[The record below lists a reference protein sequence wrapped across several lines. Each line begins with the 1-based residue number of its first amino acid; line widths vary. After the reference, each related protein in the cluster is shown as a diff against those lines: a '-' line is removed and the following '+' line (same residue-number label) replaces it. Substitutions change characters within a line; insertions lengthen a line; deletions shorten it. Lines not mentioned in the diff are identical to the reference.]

1 MIHVEHLSKRFNGH
15 AVLQDVSL
23 RVEPSECVV
32 LLGPSGSGKSTL
44 LRCINLLEMPDAGR
58 VAVGDVAVD
67 CSRPAPREAQRQL
80 RLRAGMVFQHFH
92 LFPHLDALGNVVAG
106 PVHVRGIPRP
116 EAEAHAMEWLGRVGM
131 AAMARRLPSQL
142 SGGQQQRVAIARALA
157 MNPDALLLDEPTSA
171 LDPALRGEVAD
182 VLRGLADAGTTMLL
196 VTHDLRLAREA
207 ADRIVVLHAGC
218 IVESGPPDR
227 VLDSPCHEATRNLL
241 A

>member
-15 AVLQDVSL
+15 AVLHDVCL

-44 LRCINLLEMPDAGR
+44 LRCINLLETPDAGR

-67 CSRPAPREAQRQL
+67 CSRPVPREAQRQL

-92 LFPHLDALGNVVAG
+92 LFPHLDVLDNVVAG
-106 PVHVRGIPRP
+106 PVHVRGIPRA

-182 VLRGLADAGTTMLL
+182 VLRSLADAGTTMLL

-218 IVESGPPDR
+218 IVESGPPGR
-227 VLDSPCHEATRNLL
+227 VLDNPSHEATRQLL

>member
-44 LRCINLLEMPDAGR
+44 LRCINLLETPDAGR
-58 VAVGDVAVD
+58 VAVGDVTVD
-67 CSRPAPREAQRQL
+67 CSRTVPREAQRQL
-80 RLRAGMVFQHFH
+80 RLRAGMVFQYFH

-106 PVHVRGIPRP
+106 PVHVGGVPTE

-157 MNPDALLLDEPTSA
+157 MKPAALLLDEPTSA

-182 VLRGLADAGTTMLL
+182 VLRSLADAGTTMLL
-196 VTHDLRLAREA
+196 ATHDLRLAREA
-207 ADRIVVLHAGC
+207 ADRIVVMHAGC
-218 IVESGPPDR
+218 VVESGPPDR
-227 VLDSPCHEATRNLL
+227 VLDSPSHEATRHLL

>member
-32 LLGPSGSGKSTL
+32 LLGASGSGKSTL

-227 VLDSPCHEATRNLL
+227 VLDNPSHEATRQLL